1 MSILKKL
8 FGKEESPS
16 QKAVVETETI
26 VETKVLPKEE
36 EDIGVP
42 ADGDQVIR
50 GE

>member
-1 MSILKKL
+1 MNILKKL
-8 FGKEESPS
+8 FGKKESTDV
-16 QKAVVETETI
+16 KVEPVAT
-26 VETKVLPKEE
+26 VEPKVLPKE

>member
-1 MSILKKL
+1 MNILKKL
-8 FGKEESPS
+8 FGKKESTDV
-16 QKAVVETETI
+16 KVEPVAT
-26 VETKVLPKEE
+26 VEPKVLPKEE